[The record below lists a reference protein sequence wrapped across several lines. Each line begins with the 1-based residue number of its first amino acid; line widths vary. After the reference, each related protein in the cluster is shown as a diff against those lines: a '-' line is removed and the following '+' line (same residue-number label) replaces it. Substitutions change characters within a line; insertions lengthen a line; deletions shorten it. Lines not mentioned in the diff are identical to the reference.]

1 MATAV
6 SPAGTNARSSD
17 WARRYPP
24 LLALLVA
31 VFIAIAILP
40 SSLNLP
46 QSNPST
52 TLEFAPVPPQDDKT
66 PPPPDGNLASLGLAG
81 SSSLTGGG
89 LPGGDSGSGAAPL
102 PPPNGPLQ
110 GAKKSSLSKKCVN
123 TPSGPRQTEDPLSPP
138 CVVDF
143 KGDNGGATY
152 LGVDAEEI
160 RILFYFQGNYIYI
173 NNCKDP
179 NQVTPDNQYFDA
191 MAEPKPNDH
200 CILRIIRA
208 WQTYFNDRYQTYGRY
223 VHFFAYV
230 SGSETSP
237 EQRKAEA
244 AENFDKVKPFAV
256 IHDDLATENIDSY
269 LDAMAKRG
277 TLVFEASFGRSAS
290 FFTKYAPRIWGYFPT
305 QEIIA
310 GLYAGMVCKK
320 TSGLPVAVGQYA
332 GTPQRK
338 YGLVYT
344 TDPDHPELRIFKDLV
359 EAELKSRCGITVEEG
374 TYPSAGWT
382 QDTRYTPRQAQQTM
396 AKFSQDGVTTIL
408 WPGGLETNMTRAAT
422 SIGYTPEWIIAGDRQ
437 MEEDSTGLFQDS
449 TQWQNAFVA
458 TTITAQLNA
467 RQTPCYM
474 AYREADPN
482 ADDSDI
488 QTGCPLYDYL
498 RQLFTGIQVAGPRLT
513 PQAMD
518 KGFHAIPAV
527 RSTDPKVPACFY
539 SAGDYTCVK
548 DAQLERW
555 DPSANSGQGCYRM
568 IEGGQRYT
576 ADTWPDGNID
586 AQYDPATAPCNTYDS
601 GFQQNPGAP
610 NPNNPNGF

>member
-1 MATAV
+1 MG
-6 SPAGTNARSSD
+6 PAGGSARSSD

-24 LLALLVA
+24 LLALVVA

-66 PPPPDGNLASLGLAG
+66 PPPPTGNLASLGLAG
-81 SSSLTGGG
+81 SSSLNGGG
-89 LPGGDSGSGAAPL
+89 LPGGDSGSNGSLGTPPQPGSGAL
-102 PPPNGPLQ
+102 PGV
-110 GAKKSSLSKKCVN
+110 KKSSLTKKCVN
-123 TPSGPRQTEDPLSPP
+123 TPTGARQTEDPLSPP
-138 CVVDF
+138 CVAEF
-143 KGDNGGATY
+143 RGDNGGATY
-152 LGVDAEEI
+152 LGVQADEI
-160 RILFYFQGNYIYI
+160 RVLFYFQGNYVYI

-191 MAEPKPNDH
+191 MAPPQPNDH

-230 SGSETSP
+230 SGAETSP

-244 AENFDKVKPFAV
+244 ADNFEKVKPFAV
-256 IHDDLATENIDSY
+256 IHDDLATENIDAY

-277 TLVFEASFGRSAS
+277 TLVFEASFGRSAA
-290 FFTKYAPRIWGYFPT
+290 FYNRYAPRIWGYFPT
-305 QEIIA
+305 QEIVA

-320 TSGLPVAVGQYA
+320 TSGLPAAVGQFA
-332 GTPQRK
+332 GQPRK

-344 TDPDHPELRIFKDLV
+344 TDQDHPELRAFKDLV
-359 EAELKSRCGITVEEG
+359 EAELKSRCGITVTEG

-382 QDTRYTPRQAQQTM
+382 QDTRYSPRQAQTTM
-396 AKFSQDGVTTIL
+396 ANFKANNITTIL
-408 WPGGLETNMTRAAT
+408 WPGGLETNMTKAAT
-422 SIGYTPEWIIAGDRQ
+422 AIGYTPEWIIAGDRQ
-437 MEEDSTGLFQDS
+437 MEEASTGLFQDA

-458 TTITAQLNA
+458 TTVTAQLNL
-467 RQTPCYM
+467 RQTPCYL
-474 AYREADPN
+474 AYREADPS

-498 RQLFTGIQVAGPRLT
+498 RQLFTGVQVSGPHLT
-513 PQAMD
+513 PESMD

-527 RSTDPKVPACFY
+527 RSVDPSVPACFY
-539 SAGDYTCVK
+539 SQGDYTCVK

-555 DPSANSGQGCYRM
+555 DPSADSGQGCYRM

-576 ADTWPDGNID
+576 ADTWPDGNIT
-586 AQYDPATAPCNTYDS
+586 AQYDPNTAPCNTYDS
-601 GFQQNPGAP
+601 GFQQNPAP
-610 NPNNPNGF
+610 PDPSTF